1 MMISNGVG
9 IIFGGLGALTYGYFA
24 DRFNSGRVFTLGCI
38 FLSIASVVFFVSL
51 KDSSELLLINYAILG
66 FSLA

>member
-24 DRFNSGRVFTLGCI
+24 
-38 FLSIASVVFFVSL
+38 VVLTQVVY
-51 KDSSELLLINYAILG
+51 LL
-66 FSLA
+66 